1 MKSIEDLEKL
11 GWEELERSAMQDPAP
26 IPEGLQQ
33 RIAASLAAKS
43 LAGEASARKFP
54 VRTVSFTALAAAA
67 ALAAALVL
75 PKWGTRQ
82 PKDTFDDPYLA
93 YAEVEKV
100 FQSISEK
107 MATGVDIAREAKPV
121 ADKTLNVL
129 EKINIQ

>member
-1 MKSIEDLEKL
+1 MKSIEELEKL
-11 GWEELERSAMQDPAP
+11 EWEELEKAALQEPAP

-33 RIAASLAAKS
+33 RIAQALAADT
-43 LAGEASARKFP
+43 AAREVQAHRFP

-67 ALAAALVL
+67 ALAAVL
-75 PKWGTRQ
+75 IIPSLGKSE

-93 YAEVEKV
+93 YAEVERV
-100 FQSISEK
+100 FQSISDK

-129 EKINIQ
+129 DKINVQ